1 MDDRRNLK
9 RAPRFWPGRWTR
21 AALML
26 TGGMT
31 VASAAPPPGPAEMD
45 TRSFTPASRGELTVL
60 TYNVKGLPWPVAS
73 GRDQAMARIGERLA
87 AMRREGRQPG
97 VVVLQEAFTPL
108 AKAIGT
114 AAGYAWQVQGP
125 YARAEPGNPV
135 GGSWYLGETQ
145 AAMLDSG
152 LAIFTDYPVLAVE
165 RSVFPQGDCAG
176 YDCLAAKGVLLVTL
190 DVPGAGPVTV
200 AATHLNSR
208 KASGAPFARANAA
221 YSRQAAFLGGALRA
235 RAQASGPLIFAGDFN
250 RGDRPSRIAALDA
263 ALDPSAEALGRLAD
277 TGRLDGL
284 QRGDLS
290 IIRRRGRDMQFAS
303 DGRMLRVEP
312 IAAHVPFGTE
322 PDGTMLSDHL
332 GFVISYR
339 LTPRGSRP
347 LRFAAS
353 TR

>member
-1 MDDRRNLK
+1 
-9 RAPRFWPGRWTR
+9 
-21 AALML
+21 ML
-26 TGGMT
+26 TGGIT
-31 VASAAPPPGPAEMD
+31 VASAAPPPRPTEAAPLA
-45 TRSFTPASRGELTVL
+45 FALPASGELTVL

-73 GRDQAMARIGERLA
+73 GREQAMARIGERLA

-97 VVVLQEAFTPL
+97 VVVLQEAFTPQ

-125 YARAEPGNPV
+125 YARSEPGNPV
-135 GGSWYLGETQ
+135 GASWYLGETQ

-152 LAIFTDYPVLAVE
+152 LAIFSDYPVLAVE
-165 RSVFPQGDCAG
+165 RSAFPQGNCAG

-221 YSRQAAFLGGALRA
+221 YSRQAAFLGAVMRGRTQTSA
-235 RAQASGPLIFAGDFN
+235 PLIFAGDFN
-250 RGDRPSRIAALDA
+250 RGDRPSRIAALDG
-263 ALDPSAEALGRLAD
+263 ALDRSDEALERLAAA
-277 TGRLDGL
+277 GRLDGA
-284 QRGDLS
+284 QRGDFS
-290 IIRRRGRDMQFAS
+290 TIRRRGRTLQFAS

-312 IAAHVPFGTE
+312 VAAQVPFGTE
-322 PDGTMLSDHL
+322 PEGTMLSDHL
-332 GFVISYR
+332 GYVVSYR
-339 LTPRGSRP
+339 LSPRGARP

-353 TR
+353 AR

>member
-1 MDDRRNLK
+1 MNERRYSK
-9 RAPRFWPGRWTR
+9 RAPQFRPSRWAR
-21 AALML
+21 AALLL

-31 VASAAPPPGPAEMD
+31 VASAAPSPRRAEA
-45 TRSFTPASRGELTVL
+45 TPLSFASPASGELTVL
-60 TYNVKGLPWPVAS
+60 TYNVKGLPWPVAT
-73 GRDQAMARIGERLA
+73 GRDQALARIGERLA

-97 VVVLQEAFTPL
+97 VVVLQEAFTPQ

-125 YARAEPGNPV
+125 YARSEPGNPV

-152 LAIFTDYPVLAVE
+152 LAIFSDYPVLAVE

-190 DVPGAGPVTV
+190 NVPGAGPVTV

-221 YSRQAAFLGGALRA
+221 YSRQAAFLGDALRA
-235 RAQASGPLIFAGDFN
+235 RTQASGPLIFAGDFN

-277 TGRLDGL
+277 AGRLEGL
-284 QRGDLS
+284 QRGDIS
-290 IIRRRGRDMQFAS
+290 TIRRRGRDMQFAS

-312 IAAHVPFGTE
+312 IAADVPFGTE

-332 GFVISYR
+332 GYVVSYR
-339 LTPRGSRP
+339 LTPLGSRP

-353 TR
+353 TK

>member
-1 MDDRRNLK
+1 MDNRRNLK

-21 AALML
+21 AALLL

-31 VASAAPPPGPAEMD
+31 VASASPPPRPPEAAPLAFA
-45 TRSFTPASRGELTVL
+45 SPASGELTVL

-97 VVVLQEAFTPL
+97 VVVLQEAFTPQ
-108 AKAIGT
+108 AKAISS

-125 YARAEPGNPV
+125 YARSEPGNPV

-145 AAMLDSG
+145 AAVLDSG
-152 LAIFTDYPVLAVE
+152 LAVFSDYPVLAVE
-165 RSVFPQGDCAG
+165 RMAFPEGDCAG

-221 YSRQAAFLGGALRA
+221 YSRQVAFLGAALRA
-235 RAQASGPLIFAGDFN
+235 RRQAPGPLIFAGDFN

-263 ALDPSAEALGRLAD
+263 ALDPSAEALERLAD
-277 TGRLDGL
+277 AGRLDGA
-284 QRGDLS
+284 QRGDFS
-290 IIRRRGRDMQFAS
+290 TIRRRGRDMQFAS

-322 PDGTMLSDHL
+322 SDGTMLSDHL
-332 GFVISYR
+332 GYVVSYR
-339 LTPRGSRP
+339 LTPRASRP